1 MRSGCEFP
9 ERNLGQLRKVGHEES
24 CLAAIYAFGLRPSGG
39 CELAVLYSDTPAWSN
54 RLDLEMAVAKALE
67 LEGVELIDLRRMPL
81 VFRFGVVNHG
91 EPIFVGQP
99 DVLAQFIEETIARYS
114 AFYPLLEALYWKTES
129 RPVPEDGLDSS
140 HQAMSDDF

>member
-1 MRSGCEFP
+1 
-9 ERNLGQLRKVGHEES
+9 VGHEEP

-39 CELAVLYSDTPAWSN
+39 CELAALYSEAPAWAN
-54 RLDLEMAVAKALE
+54 RLDLELAVAKALD
-67 LEGVELIDLRRMPL
+67 LEGAELIDLRRMPL
-81 VFRFGVVNHG
+81 VFRFGVVNQG

-114 AFYPLLEALYWKTES
+114 AFYPLLEALYWETES

-140 HQAMSDDF
+140 HQAMSDDC